1 MLLET
6 NVNSISGNYQP
17 SDATAFTTELNSV
30 AFEILS
36 KGIYKDPIKA
46 IVRELCA
53 NAHDAHICANNPKP
67 FHVQAPTNLDPN
79 FYIRDYGTGI
89 PPEQINQIYFS
100 YFSSNK
106 RHTNILI
113 GGKGLGSKTPLA
125 YTDTYIVNNYYDGF
139 VHHYIIY
146 KDTNNCP
153 AYSKT
158 STEPTKE
165 PNGLEIII
173 AVQYK
178 DQTKFTDE
186 VKRTTTWF
194 NCTSNIDIPQQNWL
208 LKTPYG
214 GILPK
219 DNIGAIKYIVMGN
232 IPYQFNIDNTT
243 ENSYD
248 WIWRSNIYL
257 FANIGDYPTTASRD
271 QIVEDTPTNTK
282 INIHVE
288 TFLNQ
293 IHNEVKNQLKGLPK
307 TQAAI
312 TAAKLYWNYGIT
324 PPVTFTLTYQNENNQ
339 PENTKIHQYI
349 HLTLPKNC
357 TIWHYQFPRTKKWS
371 YKQKTTKLDSHIIY
385 DTQEPPIL
393 AHSIHPKKGNPSLLD
408 KTTHEDHI
416 VLFSNDPTQIKAF
429 YALVPNTPHLD
440 LSEHFKPTPKIKTP
454 YTQKPRT
461 PTTYNLLTTNGIRK
475 SDTIDLS
482 QPIWL
487 IERRGTSF
495 YINNKLYPY
504 PTSTLYR
511 TLRSLLTGLI
521 LVIQKTTP
529 RKNIPN
535 APYLDATITQR
546 AQQLTIEYKK
556 LNRDAT
562 FFIKRQIYNEF
573 IRKFTNAH
581 KFKALGYTKQLE
593 PTINANPIANSQ
605 DVRTFVNWLLNETL
619 SEINHNDL
627 QEEKITQ
634 QTKLQEKFPIL
645 KLIDLTKPIPDHILE
660 ILNQYI

>member
-17 SDATAFTTELNSV
+17 SDPTAFTTELNSV

-36 KGIYKDPIKA
+36 KGIYKDTIKA

-53 NAHDAHICANNPKP
+53 NAHDAHTCANNPKP
-67 FHVQAPTNLDPN
+67 FHIQAPTSLDPN

-106 RHTNILI
+106 RHTNELI

-125 YTDTYIVNNYYDGF
+125 YTDTYIVNNYYNGF

-158 STEPTKE
+158 STKPTDE
-165 PNGLEIII
+165 PNGLEIIV

-186 VKRTTTWF
+186 IKRTAAWF
-194 NCTSNIDIPQQNWL
+194 NCTSNTDIPQQNWL
-208 LKTPYG
+208 LKTSHG

-219 DNIGAIKYIVMGN
+219 EDVGSTKYIVMGN
-232 IPYQFNIDNTT
+232 IPYQFNVIQTRTNKY
-243 ENSYD
+243 N

-282 INIHVE
+282 ISIHLE
-288 TFLNQ
+288 TFLTQ
-293 IHNEVKNQLKGLPK
+293 IDNEIKNQLKGLSK
-307 TQAAI
+307 SSAEIKAAQ
-312 TAAKLYWNYGIT
+312 LYWNYGLTT
-324 PPVTFTLTYQNENNQ
+324 PLNFTLTYQNENNQ
-339 PENTKIHQYI
+339 PETIKIHQYI
-349 HLTLPKNC
+349 HLTLPENY
-357 TIWHYQFPRTKKWS
+357 TAWLYQFPLTRKWG
-371 YKQKTTKLDSHIIY
+371 YKQKNTKLNSHIVY
-385 DTQEPPIL
+385 NSHEPPIL

-416 VLFSNDPTQIKAF
+416 ILFSDNPAQIEAF
-429 YALVPNTPHLD
+429 YALVPNTPQLD
-440 LSEHFKPTPKIKTP
+440 LSAHFEPIRKAKTPHIPKPKIP
-454 YTQKPRT
+454 A
-461 PTTYNLLTTNGIRK
+461 TYNLLTAYGIKK
-475 SDTIDLS
+475 SNTLDLS
-482 QPIWL
+482 KPIWL
-487 IERRGTSF
+487 IERRGTKF
-495 YINNKLYPY
+495 YINNKPY
-504 PTSTLYR
+504 PFPINTLYWA
-511 TLRSLLTGLI
+511 LNPLLEGLI
-521 LVIQKTTP
+521 LIVQKSTP
-529 RKNIPN
+529 KKNIPN

-556 LNRDAT
+556 LNRDAA
-562 FFIKRQIYNEF
+562 FFVKRQIYNDF
-573 IRKFTNAH
+573 IRKLTNAH
-581 KFKALGYTKQLE
+581 KFKTLGYTKQLE
-593 PTINANPIANSQ
+593 PTINDNPIANSL

-619 SEINHNDL
+619 GEIELHKL
-627 QEEKITQ
+627 IEEKIAQ
-634 QTKLQEKFPIL
+634 QTKLQEQFPIL
-645 KLIDLTKPIPDHILE
+645 ELIDLDKPIADNILE
-660 ILNQYI
+660 IINQYI